1 MYRKKNMN
9 WMKHWDFEILDII
22 FMEIAFFLSYSIRH
36 KESLLQGEHMYT
48 RLAIILVAL
57 DIVVVF
63 FSQNYKHIIQRD
75 AFTEILYT
83 IEHVTIIQ
91 LLLLLYEYV
100 LKESYLLSRTVFLL
114 SWGVSIVA
122 CSFGRI
128 IWKQIVRKI
137 LTKEKNQSNML
148 VISTPEHVDSCLKGV
163 LNKKFRQF
171 KISSIS
177 FLEDDNNAPNEVMG
191 IKTLKGKE
199 KLVEYIKKDVVDE
212 VYIDTS
218 GENYAIDD
226 LITTFLSMGVTVH
239 VGMGFLP
246 DDLPNEF
253 VENIGDQHVITT
265 AVNAATGWQI
275 ALKRL
280 IDITGALV
288 GLLITGIALIF
299 VGPAIKIASPGPI
312 FFKQKRVGK
321 NGRIFYMYKF
331 RSMYLDAEERKKEL
345 MAQNEMSGLMFKME
359 NDPRIIGSE
368 KGPGKGIGNFIRK
381 TSIDE
386 LPQFWNIL
394 LGDMSLVGTRP
405 PTANEYEE
413 YDLHHKIRL
422 SMKPGLTGMWQVSG
436 RSDITDFDE
445 VVRLDTKYIENW
457 SLLLDI
463 KILFKTFK
471 VVFEKEGS
479 K

>member
-1 MYRKKNMN
+1 M
-9 WMKHWDFEILDII
+9 
-22 FMEIAFFLSYSIRH
+22 
-36 KESLLQGEHMYT
+36 
-48 RLAIILVAL
+48 
-57 DIVVVF
+57 
-63 FSQNYKHIIQRD
+63 
-75 AFTEILYT
+75 YT

-148 VISTPEHVDSCLKGV
+148 IISTPEHVDSCLKGV

-331 RSMYLDAEERKKEL
+331 RSMHVYIP
-345 MAQNEMSGLMFKME
+345 Q
-359 NDPRIIGSE
+359 NDPDDNGE
-368 KGPGKGIGNFIRK
+368 KGFIADEDRIFRLGCFLRK
-381 TSIDE
+381 SKIDE
-386 LPQFWNIL
+386 LPQLLNIL
-394 LGDMSLVGTRP
+394 ANQMSVVGPRP
-405 PTANEYEE
+405 MTKTGAKEFFTGKNAC
-413 YDLHHKIRL
+413 IMRV
-422 SMKPGLTGMWQVSG
+422 KPGLTCLDSL
-436 RSDITDFDE
+436 FDYAHGELYVKDNEEYQKNILPIRTELAKMYVEKQSVGLDAYCILRTIRLIYEIAIKGNREFEFTVYEAEAAQRVKKRQQEDGGNLSQE
-445 VVRLDTKYIENW
+445 V
-457 SLLLDI
+457 
-463 KILFKTFK
+463 
-471 VVFEKEGS
+471 
-479 K
+479 